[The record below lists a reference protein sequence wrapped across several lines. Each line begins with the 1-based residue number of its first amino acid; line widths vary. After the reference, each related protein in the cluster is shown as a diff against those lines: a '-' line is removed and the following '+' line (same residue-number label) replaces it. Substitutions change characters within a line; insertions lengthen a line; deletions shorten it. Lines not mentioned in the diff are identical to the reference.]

1 MKSYK
6 KKPVAFRRKREGKT
20 NYHKKLKTLSGRKI
34 RLVVRPSLKGLTIQL
49 ISFQSGG
56 DKVIYGMDI
65 SALKKLGWK
74 GDGGNVSAAYLL
86 GYLLGKKMVKKI
98 PEAILDT
105 GLFSL
110 TKGNRVYA
118 CLKGV
123 LDAGLNIPHSAEILP
138 PEDRLSGKHI
148 EEYANKLK
156 TEDAQK
162 FEKIFASYIKSGLD
176 PAHFS
181 KHFKEIKEK
190 IAKL

>member
-1 MKSYK
+1 MRSYK

-56 DKVIYGMDI
+56 DRVLFGADV

-74 GDGGNVSAAYLL
+74 GNGGNVSAAYLL
-86 GYLLGKKMVKKI
+86 GYLSGKKIAKKF

-105 GLFSL
+105 GMFSL
-110 TKGNRVYA
+110 TKGNRIYA
-118 CLKGV
+118 CLKGA
-123 LDAGLNIPHSAEILP
+123 LDAGLNVPHSPEILP
-138 PEDRLSGKHI
+138 PEDRFSGKHI
-148 EEYANKLK
+148 EEYATKLK
-156 TEDAQK
+156 SEDISR
-162 FEKIFASYIKSGLD
+162 FEKIFALYIKTGLD
-176 PAHFS
+176 PAYFS